1 MAPWGETLASVGY
14 GVDVSRP
21 QRSPTSQTWGFY
33 ESWGGYIATALS
45 LWFFIQWLRGATL
58 FDPHLVLV
66 ASYGVVWLPLIVAIV
81 IASVRGGHTKPRT
94 RLGLRITWLDV
105 FLGLGA
111 GLLLRAVAGLI
122 ETALTG
128 RMIGLG
134 VTFGDPVYDGWWLFG
149 TVLAPVLIAPI
160 IEETFFR
167 GLLQRS
173 TSRFLSLRTGR
184 RTSAGLAI
192 ALSAST
198 FTLLHLME
206 AANPTAAVILGIST
220 FILGLAAATLTAST
234 GRIGAALVTHIVF
247 NATLVLPSLLL
258 L

>member
-1 MAPWGETLASVGY
+1 MGRRGETRASVGY

-21 QRSPTSQTWGFY
+21 QRSTPGQTWGFY

-45 LWFFIQWLRGATL
+45 LWFFIQWLRSATL
-58 FDPHLVLV
+58 FDPHLVLI
-66 ASYGVVWLPLIVAIV
+66 ASYGVVWLPLIAATY
-81 IASVRGGHTKPRT
+81 IASVRGGLSNARA
-94 RLGLRITWLDV
+94 RMGLRITWLDV

-111 GLLLRAVAGLI
+111 GLLLRALVGLI
-122 ETALTG
+122 EIGLTG
-128 RMIGLG
+128 RMVGLG

-149 TVLAPVLIAPI
+149 TVLAPVLLAPI

-173 TSRFLSLRTGR
+173 SGQLLSRRLGQRTATGLSV
-184 RTSAGLAI
+184 
-192 ALSAST
+192 ALSALT

-220 FILGLAAATLTAST
+220 MILGLAAATLTALT
-234 GRIGAALVTHIVF
+234 GRIGAALIAHIVF
-247 NATLVLPSLLL
+247 NATLVLPSLILP
-258 L
+258 